1 MDKVLSIIDFDG
13 MLYHSTRDTLEESIE
28 ALKDKLQNCL
38 DKTGCT
44 HWTGFV
50 GKGKTFRHSISP
62 DYKANR
68 TGKPP
73 KYLSALKEW
82 SIAEYN
88 LNVCI
93 GYEADDAVG
102 YFYSISEFTRLV
114 GHSEIEYVPD
124 EILNKD
130 TVKILCSPDK
140 DILKGFAGKHFNY
153 TYRITDEAKEIRK
166 INPDYIYTEEDTI
179 KGNWVETS
187 KINAYKFRW
196 IQTLMGDSADGICG
210 IPKIGIVGAT
220 KIIDL
225 ADSRFSSIVLD
236 KYIDY
241 YQNESEGFSATEGIY
256 EFQKNYRLLHIL
268 ENDKD
273 FLREVGKV
281 PDYPNITEIVRDLRI
296 EDIEIKDSF

>member
-1 MDKVLSIIDFDG
+1 MNKILSIIDFDG

-50 GKGKTFRHSISP
+50 GKKRTFRHNISL

-82 SIAEYN
+82 TIAEYN

-102 YFYSISEFTRLV
+102 YFYSIPEITKLV
-114 GHSEIEYVPD
+114 GHSEIECVPD

-140 DILKGFAGKHFNY
+140 DILKGFAGKHFDY
-153 TYRITDEAKEIRK
+153 TYRITDEAKERRK
-166 INPDYIYTEEDTI
+166 ISSDYIYNEEDVV
-179 KGNWVETS
+179 KGNWVETTEDEVDS
-187 KINAYKFRW
+187 FQRMQVIV
-196 IQTLMGDSADGICG
+196 GDSADGISG
-210 IPKIGIVGAT
+210 IRKKGIKFWEKI
-220 KIIDL
+220 
-225 ADSRFSSIVLD
+225 
-236 KYIDY
+236 
-241 YQNESEGFSATEGIY
+241 SAEIKPSWGEILQLYCTEYGLNQGVF
-256 EFQKNYRLLHIL
+256 EFQKNFRLLHIL
-268 ENDKD
+268 QTTED
-273 FLREVGKV
+273 FIREIGKV
-281 PDYPNITEIVRDLRI
+281 PDYPNIIEIVK
-296 EDIEIKDSF
+296 EEVVEIKDTF

>member
-1 MDKVLSIIDFDG
+1 MDKILSIIDFDG

-50 GKGKTFRHSISP
+50 GKGKTFRHNISP

-82 SIAEYN
+82 AIAEYN

-102 YFYSISEFTRLV
+102 YFYSIPEFTKLV
-114 GHSEIEYVPD
+114 GHSEIECIPD

-153 TYRITDEAKEIRK
+153 TYRITDEAKERRK

-179 KGNWVETS
+179 KGNWVETTEDEVDS
-187 KINAYKFRW
+187 FQRMQVIV
-196 IQTLMGDSADGICG
+196 GDSADGISG
-210 IPKIGIVGAT
+210 IRKKGIKFWEKI
-220 KIIDL
+220 
-225 ADSRFSSIVLD
+225 SSTVKPSWGEILQL
-236 KYIDY
+236 YC
-241 YQNESEGFSATEGIY
+241 TEYGLNQGVF
-256 EFQKNYRLLHIL
+256 EFQKNFRLLHIL
-268 ENDKD
+268 QTPED
-273 FLREVGKV
+273 FIKEIGKV
-281 PDYPNITEIVRDLRI
+281 PDYPNITEVVRDLRI
-296 EDIEIKDSF
+296 EDVEIKDSF

>member
-82 SIAEYN
+82 AIAEYN

-140 DILKGFAGKHFNY
+140 DILKGFVGKHFDY
-153 TYRITDEAKEIRK
+153 TYRITDGAKERRK
-166 INPDYIYTEEDTI
+166 ISSDYIYSEEDVV
-179 KGNWVETS
+179 KGNWVETTEDEVDS
-187 KINAYKFRW
+187 FQRMQVIV
-196 IQTLMGDSADGICG
+196 GDSADEISGIRKKG
-210 IPKIGIVGAT
+210 IKFWEKI
-220 KIIDL
+220 
-225 ADSRFSSIVLD
+225 
-236 KYIDY
+236 
-241 YQNESEGFSATEGIY
+241 SAEIKPSWGEILQLYCTEYGLNQGVF
-256 EFQKNYRLLHIL
+256 EFQKNFRLLHIL
-268 ENDKD
+268 QIPED
-273 FLREVGKV
+273 FIREVGKV
-281 PDYPNITEIVRDLRI
+281 PDYPNITEVVCDLRI

>member
-1 MDKVLSIIDFDG
+1 MDKTLSIIDFDG

-38 DKTGCT
+38 DKTNCT
-44 HWTGFV
+44 HWAGFV
-50 GKGKTFRHSISP
+50 GKGKTFRNSISP

-82 SIAEYN
+82 AIAEYN

-102 YFYSISEFTRLV
+102 YFYSIPEFTRLV

-140 DILKGFAGKHFNY
+140 DILKGFVGKHFDY
-153 TYRITDEAKEIRK
+153 TYRITVEAKERRK
-166 INPDYIYTEEDTI
+166 ISPDYVYSEEDTI

-187 KINAYKFRW
+187 AEDVENSLKCSMIA
-196 IQTLMGDSADGICG
+196 GDSADGIKGLPGKGVKYWEKALENEDCDYWFNFMG
-210 IPKIGIVGAT
+210 HYIKQYPHIPTAV
-220 KIIDL
+220 
-225 ADSRFSSIVLD
+225 F
-236 KYIDY
+236 
-241 YQNESEGFSATEGIY
+241 
-256 EFQKNYRLLHIL
+256 EFQKNFRLLYIL
-268 ENDKD
+268 RTPED
-273 FLREVGKV
+273 FFREVGKV
-281 PDYPNITEIVRDLRI
+281 PDYPNITEVSK
-296 EDIEIKDSF
+296 EKVVEIKETF

>member
-1 MDKVLSIIDFDG
+1 MDKTLSIIDFDG

-38 DKTGCT
+38 DKTNCT
-44 HWTGFV
+44 HWAGFV
-50 GKGKTFRHSISP
+50 SKGKTFRNSISP

-82 SIAEYN
+82 AIAEYN

-102 YFYSISEFTRLV
+102 YFYSIPEFTRLV

-140 DILKGFAGKHFNY
+140 DILKGFVGKHFDY
-153 TYRITDEAKEIRK
+153 TYRITVEAKERRK
-166 INPDYIYTEEDTI
+166 ISPDYVYNEEDTI
-179 KGNWVETS
+179 KGNWVETTED
-187 KINAYKFRW
+187 IVDNFQRM
-196 IQTLMGDSADGICG
+196 QVVVGDSADGVSG
-210 IPKIGIVGAT
+210 IRKKGIRFWEKI
-220 KIIDL
+220 
-225 ADSRFSSIVLD
+225 
-236 KYIDY
+236 
-241 YQNESEGFSATEGIY
+241 SAEVKPSWWEILQLYCTEYGVIQGVF
-256 EFQKNYRLLHIL
+256 EFQKNFRLLYIL
-268 ENDKD
+268 RTPED
-273 FLREVGKV
+273 FFREVGKV
-281 PDYPNITEIVRDLRI
+281 PDYPNITEVSK
-296 EDIEIKDSF
+296 EKVVEIKETF

>member
-1 MDKVLSIIDFDG
+1 MDKILSIIDFDG

-140 DILKGFAGKHFNY
+140 DILQGIAGRHFDY
-153 TYRITDEAKEIRK
+153 TYRITDGAKERRK
-166 INPDYIYTEEDTI
+166 ISLDYIYSEEDTI
-179 KGNWVETS
+179 KGNWVETTEDEVDS
-187 KINAYKFRW
+187 FQRMQVIV
-196 IQTLMGDSADGICG
+196 GDSADGISG
-210 IPKIGIVGAT
+210 IRKKGIKFWEKI
-220 KIIDL
+220 
-225 ADSRFSSIVLD
+225 
-236 KYIDY
+236 
-241 YQNESEGFSATEGIY
+241 SAEIKPSWGEILQLYCTEYGLNQGVF
-256 EFQKNYRLLHIL
+256 EFQKNFRLLHIL
-268 ENDKD
+268 QTAED
-273 FLREVGKV
+273 FIREVGKV
-281 PDYPNITEIVRDLRI
+281 PDYPNITEVVRDLRI
-296 EDIEIKDSF
+296 EDVEIKDSF